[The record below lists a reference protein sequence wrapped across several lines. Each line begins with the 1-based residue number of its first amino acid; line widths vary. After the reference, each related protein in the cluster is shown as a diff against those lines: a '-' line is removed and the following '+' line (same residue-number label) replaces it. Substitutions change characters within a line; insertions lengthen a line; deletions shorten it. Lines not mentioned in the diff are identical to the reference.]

1 MRRFAHGTAAV
12 TALALA
18 LAAALASG
26 CIDDGT
32 AGPVRCP
39 AADPAASVVA
49 NGRYRYASYQ
59 FTLRGSI
66 TFAQEAQPSGEQLVR
81 VTDTTYDN
89 ANDRPLVGQATLQG
103 NRLDI
108 RLVPKAG
115 NDAGNHGGND
125 AGDDA
130 PIGGGRPDY
139 DAQVS
144 FVFYEAGARFCV
156 LGFSDSNGDIG
167 GSGSYFGQM
176 QITGAQIRCP
186 VTAVPA
192 RVAPP

>member
-26 CIDDGT
+26 CIDDGDG
-32 AGPVRCP
+32 GPVRCP
-39 AADPAASVVA
+39 AADPAASVLV

-66 TFAQEAQPSGEQLVR
+66 TFAQDAQPSGAQLVR

-108 RLVPKAG
+108 RLVPRTG
-115 NDAGNHGGND
+115 NDGGD
-125 AGDDA
+125 QSGDDA
-130 PIGGGRPDY
+130 GSDAPTGSGGRPDY

-156 LGFSDSNGDIG
+156 LGFSDSNGDVG

-176 QITGAQIRCP
+176 QTTGARD
-186 VTAVPA
+186 
-192 RVAPP
+192 R